1 MDKSYISELLIDG
14 VGTTLLHSIWQGG
27 IVVVILTLVLY
38 LVPRHNVQLKYWLS
52 VTALTGLLFWTGY
65 TLNHSISAASISPTV
80 VSGTLPGEPFSKK
93 VVLPSH
99 GSDFQWLKA
108 YINQQIAA
116 IKPFMDTLVLVWLLG
131 VLFFLL
137 RLQGSIFYLKRLRS
151 TGSRSVPLI
160 WQQKAIKL
168 SEQLGVRRTVQ
179 LLESKLVE
187 VPMVIGHLKPVVLLP
202 MGMLTGLTAAE
213 VEAILAHELAHVKR
227 YDYLINLVQTVVE
240 SLLFFN
246 PAVWWISQTIRK
258 HRELCCDDIA
268 VRCCG
273 NQMVYANALSNLG
286 AWSLRT
292 PALGMGLFKTENEL
306 LMRIKRL
313 IYPQAGSRTVKEK
326 FVPGLILILTVL
338 CLSWYSHRVQAQL
351 MPQQA
356 PKQTVLSESQM
367 MLQPDP
373 PKQDS
378 ANVIIEEEVEVLPP
392 MEPVD
397 VDVDVDLDLENVV
410 EVEWEVDSADP
421 DFEVMQE
428 FEHFGDV
435 FVVPPVMEEFA
446 YVPNIFIN
454 PDTEFVPDVWADP
467 HIQLDI
473 EELIDLQ
480 HLDQNLKRLH
490 LQFNDTTRERIMQA
504 LEEQRVALERAMEEQ
519 EEALE
524 KARHHL
530 RASLE
535 AGKPEDLTDEE
546 WEMAREKIEQ
556 AEESLERA
564 LEHSAHELER
574 ALEDENFDIQRHIER
589 IVEANVDRN
598 RIVVKKHIQDINE
611 QQIHKQI
618 AKAHKNV
625 NRFQYQWDNG
635 NEAALRK
642 SLLKDGLID
651 EYHSDVALSFNKSQI
666 KINGIKLEGTVKNKY
681 RQMLDDMYGEG
692 STGSLTFSK

>member
-1 MDKSYISELLIDG
+1 MIAKSYISDLLIDG

-27 IVVVILTLVLY
+27 VVVVILSLVLY
-38 LVPRHNVQLKYWLS
+38 LLPRHNVQLKYWLS

-65 TLNHSISAASISPTV
+65 TLNHSIFAATISPSV
-80 VSGTLPGEPFSKK
+80 VSGNISGVAFSNET
-93 VVLPSH
+93 VLSGNGINFH
-99 GSDFQWLKA
+99 AIKA
-108 YINQQIAA
+108 FINQQITA
-116 IKPFMDTLVLVWLLG
+116 IKPYMDTLVLVWLLG

-151 TGSRSVPLI
+151 TGARSVPLV
-160 WQQKAIKL
+160 WQQKAIQL
-168 SEQLGVRRTVQ
+168 SERLGVGRTVQ

-202 MGMLTGLTAAE
+202 MGMLTGLTVAE

-273 NQMVYANALSNLG
+273 NQMVYASALSNLG
-286 AWSLRT
+286 AWSLRS
-292 PALGMGLFKTENEL
+292 PALGMGLFKSENEL

-326 FVPGLILILTVL
+326 FVPGLILMLTVL

-351 MPQQA
+351 MPQKAA
-356 PKQTVLSESQM
+356 PMAV
-367 MLQPDP
+367 QPDP
-373 PKQDS
+373 PRKDS
-378 ANVIIEEEVEVLPP
+378 ANIIIEEEVEVLPP
-392 MEPVD
+392 TEPVE
-397 VDVDVDLDLENVV
+397 VDVDLDLNLDLDLENV
-410 EVEWEVDSADP
+410 VEWEVDSADP
-421 DFEVMQE
+421 DFEVMKE
-428 FEHFGDV
+428 FEQFGDV

-446 YVPNIFIN
+446 HVPNIFIH
-454 PDTEFVPDVWADP
+454 PDMAFVPDIFVDP
-467 HIQLDI
+467 NIDLDI
-473 EELIDLQ
+473 ESLIDL
-480 HLDQNLKRLH
+480 NL
-490 LQFNDTTRERIMQA
+490 QIDDTTRERIMQA
-504 LEEQRVALERAMEEQ
+504 LEEQRVALERAMVEQ

-530 RASLE
+530 RESLE
-535 AGKPEDLTDEE
+535 AGKPDDLTDEE

-556 AEESLERA
+556 AEASLERA

-574 ALEDENFDIQRHIER
+574 ALEDQNFDIERHIER
-589 IVEANVDRN
+589 IVKANVDRN
-598 RIVVKKHIQDINE
+598 RVVVRRIQDINNK
-611 QQIHKQI
+611 QIHQQI

-625 NRFQYQWDNG
+625 NRFHYQWDKS
-635 NEAALRK
+635 NEAELRK

-651 EYHSDVALSFNKSQI
+651 EYDSDIALSFNKSQI

>member
-1 MDKSYISELLIDG
+1 
-14 VGTTLLHSIWQGG
+14 
-27 IVVVILTLVLY
+27 LY
-38 LVPRHNVQLKYWLS
+38 LLPRRNVQLKYWLS
-52 VTALTGLLFWTGY
+52 VTALTSLLFWTGY
-65 TLNHSISAASISPTV
+65 TLNHSISAATISTTEVSGSISGVAFSNETV
-80 VSGTLPGEPFSKK
+80 LPGNGINFHS
-93 VVLPSH
+93 V
-99 GSDFQWLKA
+99 KA
-108 YINQQIAA
+108 FINQQVAA
-116 IKPFMDTLVLVWLLG
+116 INPYMDTLVLVWLLG

-151 TGSRSVPLI
+151 TGSRSVPLV
-160 WQQKAIKL
+160 WQQKAIQL
-168 SEQLGVRRTVQ
+168 SEKLGVRPKVQ

-202 MGMLTGLTAAE
+202 MGMLTGLTVAE

-273 NQMVYANALSNLG
+273 NQMVYASALSNLG
-286 AWSLRT
+286 AWSLRS

-326 FVPGLILILTVL
+326 FVPGLILMFTVL

-351 MPQQA
+351 MPQKAA
-356 PKQTVLSESQM
+356 PMAV
-367 MLQPDP
+367 QPDP
-373 PKQDS
+373 PRKDS
-378 ANVIIEEEVEVLPP
+378 ANIIIQEEVEVLPP

-397 VDVDVDLDLENVV
+397 VDVDLDLDLENVV
-410 EVEWEVDSADP
+410 EVEWEVDAADS
-421 DFEVMQE
+421 
-428 FEHFGDV
+428 
-435 FVVPPVMEEFA
+435 FVISPVMEEFA
-446 YVPNIFIN
+446 HVPKIFIHPN
-454 PDTEFVPDVWADP
+454 MAFVPDIFIDP
-467 HIQLDI
+467 NIELDI
-473 EELIDLQ
+473 EPLIDL
-480 HLDQNLKRLH
+480 H
-490 LQFNDTTRERIMQA
+490 LQIDDTTRERIMQA
-504 LEEQRVALERAMEEQ
+504 LEEQRVALERAMAEQ

-530 RASLE
+530 RESLE
-535 AGKPEDLTDEE
+535 AGKPDDLTDEE

-556 AEESLERA
+556 AEASLERA
-564 LEHSAHELER
+564 LEHSTHELER
-574 ALEDENFDIQRHIER
+574 ALEDQNFDIQRHIER
-589 IVEANVDRN
+589 MVEANVDRN
-598 RIVVKKHIQDINE
+598 RIVLKHIQDINDK
-611 QQIHKQI
+611 QIHQQI

-635 NEAALRK
+635 NEAELRK
-642 SLLKDGLID
+642 TLLKDGLID
-651 EYHSDVALSFNKSQI
+651 EYDSDIALSFTKSQI

-681 RQMLDDMYGEG
+681 RKMLDDMYGEG